1 MAKRFV
7 DTGIFRKRWIRQ
19 LDPNMKLFWVY
30 LLTDC
35 DHAGI
40 WEVDI
45 ERAAFQLGVKLDEQ
59 TILKTFNRKIV
70 PFKDGKWFLPKF
82 IEYQYGELNEKVN
95 AHKSVIKL
103 LTKYGLNV
111 QNQQLPNSCPT
122 VKSTHLTVM
131 DIDKDKDKDKDNKK
145 KGKKEQLEEIK
156 LNLPNYSKD
165 FPHLNIK
172 WYYDSFVDYLDSN
185 DKRYKNYASAFKNCC
200 RQEWYKDRP
209 NSTKAGKS
217 KSSTIVIACPSGH
230 VQREASKGVRAVCP
244 ECHEQLKPI
253 EEIQIN
259 RAIA

>member
-1 MAKRFV
+1 VAKRFI
-7 DTGIFRKRWIRQ
+7 DTGLFRKRWIRQ
-19 LDPNMKLFWVY
+19 LSPNMKLFWVY

-40 WEVDI
+40 WDVDI
-45 ERAAFQLGVKLDEQ
+45 ERAAFQIGVKLDEQ

-111 QNQQLPNSCPT
+111 ENQQLPNSSAT
-122 VKSTHLTVM
+122 VDSTHLTVM

-156 LNLPNYSKD
+156 ANLPNYSKEY
-165 FPHLNIK
+165 PHLNIK
-172 WYYDSFVDYLDSN
+172 WYYDSFVDYLDS
-185 DKRYKNYASAFKNCC
+185 
-200 RQEWYKDRP
+200 KD
-209 NSTKAGKS
+209 
-217 KSSTIVIACPSGH
+217 
-230 VQREASKGVRAVCP
+230 
-244 ECHEQLKPI
+244 
-253 EEIQIN
+253 
-259 RAIA
+259 